1 MYMTINSI
9 DFFSFISESYNMI
22 SQGNIGKSI
31 LIKRACL
38 FKNSQPDNGTFFFFY
53 LKTVNLYQRSP
64 AKKELGIFHEF
75 IGTVCQP
82 DLVFL
87 C

>member
-1 MYMTINSI
+1 MKINSM
-9 DFFSFISESYNMI
+9 DFFPFISESYNMI

-38 FKNSQPDNGTFFFFY
+38 FKNSQPDNGNFFFH

-64 AKKELGIFHEF
+64 AKKELGIFHEY
-75 IGTVCQP
+75 IRHRLPT
-82 DLVFL
+82 
-87 C
+87 